1 MESLDAKGV
10 ILPGSVEFNEGDAGG
25 DGLVKVL
32 FRQGQHFG
40 LRRKRRNITDLIL
53 LVAKAG
59 LNFSFSHLLLLFRR
73 CGDLVIRLL
82 LARLLLLL
90 GCVGLQLIVH
100 KVFER
105 VQVSL
110 SLVLV
115 SLQKKQNNNK

>member
-1 MESLDAKGV
+1 M
-10 ILPGSVEFNEGDAGG
+10 
-25 DGLVKVL
+25 
-32 FRQGQHFG
+32 
-40 LRRKRRNITDLIL
+40 TDLIL

-90 GCVGLQLIVH
+90 LFLLGCVGLQLIVH

-115 SLQKKQNNNK
+115 SLQKNNNK